1 MSTEVWRYQTEKA
14 EKEKATALSSS
25 EFTLTRT
32 SLSPHNLPI
41 SSQQLRS
48 CITVYVTLDKLLST
62 ALSR

>member
-32 SLSPHNLPI
+32 SLSPHNLP
-41 SSQQLRS
+41 
-48 CITVYVTLDKLLST
+48 YLLTTT
-62 ALSR
+62 AFLHGCVCYTG